1 MKRGGDRM
9 KWQNDWD
16 EDRVSIRLTSLAYN
30 LINNDRIYK
39 FSSHQI

>member
-9 KWQNDWD
+9 KWQWD

-39 FSSHQI
+39 FFSHQI